1 MTIHIITAR
10 ATSEQI
16 QTMLQAFP
24 QTRMIKIVVD
34 VQRRILA
41 GGSEMHYECES
52 ALLED
57 GSRQED
63 LWGANWY
70 PDEQQIEFESLINI
84 RPRQNNRSII
94 LQDSALCQLVETIT
108 RERLGEVRP

>member
-1 MTIHIITAR
+1 MPTHIITDH
-10 ATSEQI
+10 ATPDQI

-52 ALLED
+52 ALLEA

-84 RPRQNNRSII
+84 RPRQNNRSVI
-94 LQDSALCQLVETIT
+94 LQDPAVCQIVEAIT
-108 RERLGEVRP
+108 RERLGDIRP